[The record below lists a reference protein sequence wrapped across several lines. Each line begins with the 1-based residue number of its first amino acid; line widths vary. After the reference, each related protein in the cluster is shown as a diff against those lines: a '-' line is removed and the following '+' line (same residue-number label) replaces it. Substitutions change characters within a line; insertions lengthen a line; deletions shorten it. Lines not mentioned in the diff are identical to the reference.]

1 MSKIQSLLRLAV
13 TLGVVAVAAFAAH
26 ALWQAYMYTPWT
38 RDGRVRADIVNV
50 APDVAGLVTEVRV
63 RDNQRVRQGEVL
75 FTLDTARHRDQLA
88 QREAEIVRA
97 REQVAQAKA
106 QAAQSQAARN
116 MRRAQ
121 ADRRQAL
128 SDEVITAESRA
139 DASAQASQ
147 AQAGFDAA
155 QASLR
160 VAEASL
166 KAAQASRD
174 IVARDLERSVVT
186 SPVNGHVTNLNL
198 HAGDYVNQ
206 GAARLAVIDEQ
217 SFWIYGYFEETKLPQ
232 VRVGDRAE
240 IRLMAGQTPLSGH
253 VESIASGI
261 VDRDNQTGDR
271 LLANVNP
278 VFTWVRLAQRVPVRI
293 ALDAVPE
300 GVHLAAGMTAT
311 VTLQPRSAG
320 SPAHSPRN
328 PAVGTSGAAGPTQAA
343 LRSAVV
349 VR

>member
-13 TLGVVAVAAFAAH
+13 TLAIVAVAAIGAH
-26 ALWQAYMYTPWT
+26 ALWKAYMYTPWT

-63 RDNQRVRQGEVL
+63 RDNQRVAKGEVL
-75 FTLDTARHRDQLA
+75 FVIDPARYRDQLA

-97 REQVAQAKA
+97 KEQVAQAKA
-106 QAAQSQAARN
+106 QVGQSQATRS

-121 ADRRQAL
+121 AQRRMAL
-128 SDEVITAESRA
+128 ADEVITAESRA
-139 DASAQASQ
+139 DASAQANQ
-147 AQAGFDAA
+147 ADAGFAAA

-166 KAAQASRD
+166 KAAQAGRD
-174 IVARDLERSVVT
+174 IVARDLERSVIK

-198 HAGDYVNQ
+198 HAGDYVSQ
-206 GAARLAVIDEQ
+206 GAARMAVVDEQ

-253 VESIASGI
+253 VDSIASGI

-293 ALDAVPE
+293 AIDSVPE

-311 VTLQPRSAG
+311 VTLKSVQAS
-320 SPAHSPRN
+320 SDK
-328 PAVGTSGAAGPTQAA
+328 TAAKG
-343 LRSAVV
+343 V
-349 VR
+349 